1 MTQFMN
7 LTEIAV
13 LAGLSES
20 TLRAYIARGDFPQA
34 FFQYRGRHYWADH
47 VVSEALSRLKL
58 PRPIGEDRRCRM
70 AHSCEAR

>member
-1 MTQFMN
+1 MSKFMN

-34 FFQYRGRHYWADH
+34 LFQHRGRHYWAYH

-58 PRPIGEDRRCRM
+58 PRPLADRKSHLPATAEMR
-70 AHSCEAR
+70 